1 MKKTALIIG
10 ATGLVGKNLV
20 LKLMDNDD
28 IEKIRIFVRNPTE
41 FVSSKLE
48 EIVTDFD
55 NISNYKD
62 LIVGDI
68 LFSCLGTTLKQAGS
82 KEKQKLVD
90 YNYQLEFAEIAMKNG
105 VENYMLVSST
115 GADENSFL
123 FYNKIKGELE
133 VAIKKLNFKK
143 VTILQPSVLKGS
155 RNNNRIGEQI
165 GAFVIDNLS
174 TILGFLKKYRS
185 ITGKQVANAMIHF
198 YKNPTKDS
206 VSIYKLD
213 ELFIK

>member
-10 ATGLVGKNLV
+10 ATGLVGKSLV
-20 LKLMDNDD
+20 LKLMDDSD
-28 IEKIRIFVRNPTE
+28 FEKIRIFVRKPTE

-48 EIVTDFD
+48 EVITDFD
-55 NISNYKD
+55 AISNYKG
-62 LIVGDI
+62 LIVGDV

-90 YNYQLEFAEIAMKNG
+90 YNYQLEFAEIAKKNG
-105 VENYMLVSST
+105 VENYVLISST
-115 GADENSFL
+115 GADENSFF

-133 VAIKKLNFKK
+133 VAVKKLNFKK
-143 VTILQPSVLKGS
+143 VTIIQPSVLKGS
-155 RNNNRIGEQI
+155 RNDNRIGEEL

-174 TILGFLKKYRS
+174 TVFRFLRKYRS
-185 ITGKQVANAMIHF
+185 IKGKQVARAMIYF
-198 YKNPTKDS
+198 YKNPNLDAVS
-206 VSIYKLD
+206 VYKLD

>member
-20 LKLMDNDD
+20 LKLMDDSD
-28 IEKIRIFVRNPTE
+28 FEKIRIFVRKPTE

-48 EIVTDFD
+48 EIITDFD
-55 NISNYKD
+55 AISSYKD
-62 LIVGDI
+62 LIVGDV

-90 YNYQLEFAEIAMKNG
+90 FNYQLEFAEIAKKNS
-105 VENYMLVSST
+105 VENYVLISST
-115 GADENSFL
+115 GADENSFF

-133 VAIKKLNFKK
+133 IAVKKLNFKK
-143 VTILQPSVLKGS
+143 ATIIQPSVLKGS
-155 RNNNRIGEQI
+155 RNDNRIGEEL

-174 TILGFLKKYRS
+174 TVFKFLRKYRS
-185 ITGKQVANAMIHF
+185 ITGKQVARAMIYF
-198 YKNPTKDS
+198 YKNPNSDAVS
-206 VSIYKLD
+206 VYKLD

>member
-1 MKKTALIIG
+1 MKKTVLIIG

-20 LKLMDNDD
+20 LKLMDDDD

-41 FVSSKLE
+41 FVSSSLE
-48 EIVTDFD
+48 EIITDFD

-62 LIVGDI
+62 LIVGDV

-90 YNYQLEFAEIAMKNG
+90 FNYQLEFAEIAMKNG
-105 VENYMLVSST
+105 VENYVLISST

-143 VTILQPSVLKGS
+143 ATILQPSVLKGS
-155 RNNNRIGEQI
+155 RNDNRIGEQI
-165 GAFVIDNLS
+165 GAFVLDNLS
-174 TILGFLKKYRS
+174 IILRFLKKYRS
-185 ITGKQVANAMIHF
+185 ITGKQMASAMIHF
-198 YKNPTKDS
+198 YKNPTSDS

>member
-20 LKLMDNDD
+20 LKLMDDSD
-28 IEKIRIFVRNPTE
+28 FEKIRIFVRKPTE

-48 EIVTDFD
+48 EVITDFD
-55 NISNYKD
+55 AISSYKD
-62 LIVGDI
+62 LIVGDV

-90 YNYQLEFAEIAMKNG
+90 YNYQLEFAEIAKKNG
-105 VENYMLVSST
+105 VENYVLISST
-115 GADENSFL
+115 GADENSFF

-143 VTILQPSVLKGS
+143 VTIIQPSVLKGS
-155 RNNNRIGEQI
+155 RNDNRIGEEL

-174 TILGFLKKYRS
+174 TVFKFLRKYRS
-185 ITGKQVANAMIHF
+185 IKGKQVARAMIYF
-198 YKNPTKDS
+198 FKNPNSDAVS
-206 VSIYKLD
+206 VYKLD

>member
-20 LKLMDNDD
+20 LKLMDDSD
-28 IEKIRIFVRNPTE
+28 FEKIRIFVRKPTE

-48 EIVTDFD
+48 EIITDFD
-55 NISNYKD
+55 AISSYKD
-62 LIVGDI
+62 LIVGDV

-90 YNYQLEFAEIAMKNG
+90 FNYQLEFAEIAKKNS
-105 VENYMLVSST
+105 VENYVLISST
-115 GADENSFL
+115 GADENSFF

-133 VAIKKLNFKK
+133 FAVKKLNFKK
-143 VTILQPSVLKGS
+143 VTIIQPSVLKGS
-155 RNNNRIGEQI
+155 RNDNRIGEEL

-174 TILGFLKKYRS
+174 TVFKFLRKYRS
-185 ITGKQVANAMIHF
+185 ITGKQVARAMIYF
-198 YKNPTKDS
+198 YKNPNSDTVS
-206 VSIYKLD
+206 VYKLD
-213 ELFIK
+213 ELFIN